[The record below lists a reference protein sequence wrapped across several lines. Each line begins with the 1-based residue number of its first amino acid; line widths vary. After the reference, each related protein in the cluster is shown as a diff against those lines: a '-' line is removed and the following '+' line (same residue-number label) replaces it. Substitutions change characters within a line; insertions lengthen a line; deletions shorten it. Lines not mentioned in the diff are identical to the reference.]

1 MAEDV
6 TRLEERPTP
15 EEPTLVPDRSERARR
30 SSYRFRFGLIYI
42 LLAVVAGA
50 AIGSFIVLAAQSAPE
65 GEAAWSSW
73 RPEGRVNA
81 YPAAIAEHVSQR
93 YRLPSG
99 KQLVGVL
106 AGPAEVQELPLR
118 GVMIQH
124 DASNPTKED
133 DLEVIEVDNGVMYS
147 LCGTGARCSISEG
160 KPSASRARLL
170 RREALEL
177 ALYTFKYVEDVDSVI
192 ALMPTNLGSPE
203 TPDDDTATVLFLQKQ
218 DFRRQLQAPLAQ
230 TLPGRPGTTL
240 DPVRGQLVD
249 GLTRQRQYLF
259 DIQPT
264 QDMGAVMLLLPIP
277 NE

>member
-6 TRLEERPTP
+6 SQLEERPTT

-30 SSYRFRFGLIYI
+30 SSYRLRFGVIYI

-50 AIGSFIVLAAQSAPE
+50 GLGSFIVLASQPSPE
-65 GEAAWSSW
+65 EEAAWSTW

-81 YPAAIAEHVSQR
+81 YPAAIAEHVAQR

-133 DLEVIEVDNGVMYS
+133 DLEVIEVGNGVMYG

-160 KPSASRARLL
+160 QPSANRARLL

-177 ALYTFKYVEDVDSVI
+177 ALYTFKYVEDIDSVI

-203 TPDDDTATVLFLQKQ
+203 TPDDDTASVLFLQRK
-218 DFRRQLQAPLAQ
+218 DFGRQLQAPLEQ
-230 TLPGRPGTTL
+230 TLPGRPSTTL
-240 DPVRGQLVD
+240 DAVKGQLVD

-264 QDMGAVMLLLPIP
+264 QDMGAVMLLRPIP